1 MDTNELLDLRQAQV
15 EQALETF
22 RQGVAAMEQELAD
35 IATARRVFS
44 TLDGAGRDYLR
55 EAAQPKP
62 KGALAVKASGA
73 PTIPEMIYQVLFEAY
88 RQGKVGLEPKEIA
101 DAIDAKEG
109 WGPINRDVLRTRA
122 WRLAR
127 DHKLVKAKDA
137 AIYALPNPEN
147 YKPAGA
153 DPEGEEPA
161 GLFPQ
166 AQGGEARPGGGT

>member
-1 MDTNELLDLRQAQV
+1 MDTKERIALRRAEV
-15 EQALETF
+15 EQTLATF
-22 RQGVAAMEQELAD
+22 REGVAAMERTLAELE
-35 IATARRVFS
+35 IAERVVAS
-44 TLDGAGRDYLR
+44 LDGAGRDYLR
-55 EAAQPKP
+55 EAVQPKT

-73 PTIPEMIYQVLFEAY
+73 PTIPEMIYQVLYEAY
-88 RQGKVGLEPKEIA
+88 RRGRVGLEPKEIG

-127 DHKLVKAKDA
+127 DHKLIKGKDNA
-137 AIYALPNPEN
+137 LYALPNPEN
-147 YKPAGA
+147 YKPAGTI
-153 DPEGEEPA
+153 PEGEEPT